1 MAKRRRTYV
10 RQRAGAMR
18 SWSAVRT
25 RGLIPEVGDDIR
37 SGLSLRG
44 GGTDMTRLGRRHLHV
59 GKLGGE
65 QNGSF

>member
-1 MAKRRRTYV
+1 MFVSEPERCGRGQPFERE
-10 RQRAGAMR
+10 
-18 SWSAVRT
+18 
-25 RGLIPEVGDDIR
+25 GLIPEEGDDIR

-44 GGTDMTRLGRRHLHV
+44 GGTDMTCLGRRHLHV